1 MYPHPFQ
8 DYVYNV
14 FSERQ
19 EPDGL
24 AGARRAR
31 ASVAG
36 VRLGG
41 TCENTVV

>member
-1 MYPHPFQ
+1 MYPPYFQ
-8 DYVYNV
+8 DCVYNV

-19 EPDGL
+19 KTVGL
-24 AGARRAR
+24 AGDRRAR